1 MLQQDHHNFKHIP
14 FILLD
19 AGFKQLVHYM
29 FLWYPNST
37 WVAWMPQ
44 TQYSKPIQLTCDD
57 RWRAL
62 LVQKIWIL
70 NPLPQLENK
79 SEYQSQSLE
88 DWYLDGLL
96 WRIADWIPARPKTIW
111 SGFQSRQ
118 FLDRRTKI
126 DGLNSWIKL
135 RYWIPECSREKK
147 KPLQCRMDSHP
158 VEC

>member
-1 MLQQDHHNFKHIP
+1 MLQRDHHNFKHIP

-70 NPLPQLENK
+70 NPVSQLENNRFALRIDILTD
-79 SEYQSQSLE
+79 YF
-88 DWYLDGLL
+88 DGFT
-96 WRIADWIPARPKTIW
+96 DWIPARPKTIW

-135 RYWIPECSREKK
+135 MYWIPECSREKK